1 MWALG
6 STPVFFA
13 SDRPNRRGILNKNG
27 MAETYLV
34 VCAVANKS
42 QLTLKSLAAPDPRLN
57 IISIIDR

>member
-13 SDRPNRRGILNKNG
+13 SDRPDCHGIVSKIG

-57 IISIIDR
+57 IMSIIDR